1 MTTAWGR
8 IFLLY
13 GIGIVAAGQLG
24 IVPPLLPQL
33 RHDLDLSLAAAGA
46 AVSVVTLMGAL
57 FGLVAGNWCERIGH
71 ARALRLGLLVM
82 LAAAAACSLS
92 NSALTLLI
100 ARGVAGVGYLLVVVA
115 GPTLMTQA

>member
-1 MTTAWGR
+1 MTTAWGL

-33 RHDLDLSLAAAGA
+33 RRDLDLSLTTAGA
-46 AVSVVTLMGAL
+46 VVSTVTLMGAL

-71 ARALRLGLLVM
+71 VRALRLGLLVM
-82 LAAAAACSLS
+82 LAAACAFSFARG
-92 NSALTLLI
+92 ALTLC
-100 ARGVAGVGYLLVVVA
+100 VWTV
-115 GPTLMTQA
+115 